1 MLAAHVT
8 ATATHWFTVVFTGAS
23 PTCAGRA
30 SPTHATCA
38 ATRDANPGTTPC
50 ASTLAVRRIGNALP
64 LRTADTTCA
73 ACARSRRRPPR
84 SDSRLFRCRCM
95 PPMRSSWLRVS
106 FAPAAPGQSQSAC
119 HAAQIEA
126 GHASSPNVGSR
137 AACNRRKC
145 FRNASLFGR
154 RSRHTRSDVSAS
166 MPQCVLNEAG
176 RPSAHASRRCRQA
189 HATQYVD
196 ETLQDVT
203 ARGSSV
209 AHVRSHVA
217 IQGEY
222 GCVRM
227 HLVRVTYRRDWRAE
241 TNAMRRWRCPDR
253 DFCPRYNPYPQ
264 THSTAARNVI
274 SPVRR
279 QKNRRPPDIVRLP
292 QRLSASIFCVSSI
305 HA

>member
-50 ASTLAVRRIGNALP
+50 KHACCSTDRERVAPCARPIRHARHVR
-64 LRTADTTCA
+64 
-73 ACARSRRRPPR
+73 RSRRRPRP
-84 SDSRLFRCRCM
+84 DPIPRLFRCRCM

-196 ETLQDVT
+196 ETLQGCDR
-203 ARGSSV
+203 ARLERV

-264 THSTAARNVI
+264 THSTAA
-274 SPVRR
+274 P
-279 QKNRRPPDIVRLP
+279 
-292 QRLSASIFCVSSI
+292 
-305 HA
+305 